1 MTSGGRRRCRTI
13 GNTHDTQIND
23 RTTACS
29 GNDVNPTLGGSP
41 ELIGTA
47 IVASHPGMSGVI
59 FDQPDVVKVA
69 QAFIEEYGINGRME
83 VMGGDYM
90 TDPIGDG
97 YDLGEKH
104 A

>member
-1 MTSGGRRRCRTI
+1 
-13 GNTHDTQIND
+13 
-23 RTTACS
+23 
-29 GNDVNPTLGGSP
+29 
-41 ELIGTA
+41 
-47 IVASHPGMSGVI
+47 MSGVI